1 MGNFSLLKDAGV
13 RMAVLEEKLSVYE
26 ELSKEMLT
34 KLESAVDKISEAN
47 QNVAKI
53 LVRHEERLEQTVQS
67 DATIMKLLEDIKE
80 QRKEDIKK
88 IEESIE
94 TVKISADKA
103 HDRISEISK
112 YRWIFAGAL
121 MIFTFVISESNMIGA
136 YFEQNPPKAS
146 VSK

>member
-53 LVRHEERLEQTVQS
+53 LVRHEERIDQTLQS
-67 DATIMKLLEDIKE
+67 DAAIIKLLDEMKKQNQERFSDIDGTLKDHE
-80 QRKEDIKK
+80 KRISDIAKFRWMLVGALFVIGYVAGELK
-88 IEESIE
+88 PLRGMLGGE
-94 TVKISADKA
+94 TVPAPPSQISPQK
-103 HDRISEISK
+103 
-112 YRWIFAGAL
+112 
-121 MIFTFVISESNMIGA
+121 
-136 YFEQNPPKAS
+136 
-146 VSK
+146 